1 MKDREF
7 RDYCAKRGLG
17 AEQTE
22 AHVRDV
28 RDFEAFLSSAGGS
41 ADSLDSAGA
50 EAARDYLADL
60 VARGLNSEER
70 LLALAR
76 YGYATGNDILYIY
89 LAAVLGGREVVPRLS
104 ARALKTAG
112 KAVRNAVFADLA
124 LPPLG
129 SPPESYVETTRRL
142 VEGLRARLP
151 EDRCRDVLA
160 GNNHGVPR
168 RSFSRLRR
176 VYRKSGLDAVL
187 RLRHES
193 LVATLE
199 EHARS
204 GQPWCEQRITLAV
217 VDYVRRNPEIQSGVR
232 SGQSIFVTKIPYDP
246 VAYLEE
252 TDSRMKRYH
261 ACHCP
266 LARASILDDGP
277 AVPALWCYCSGGYEK
292 LPFDVVFQ
300 QPTRVKVLESALAG
314 DARCRFE
321 VEVPG
326 AEGLSPAGIE
336 VGHHGPPPTVA
347 SASPSSNVHLE
358 RSPQGTTPR
367 RLTQ

>member
-1 MKDREF
+1 MRDREF
-7 RDYCAKRGLG
+7 REYCAKRGLG
-17 AEQTE
+17 ADQTE
-22 AHVRDV
+22 AHVRAV
-28 RDFEAFLSSAGGS
+28 RDFEVFLASAGGS
-41 ADSLDSAGA
+41 AGSLDGAGA

-60 VARGLNSEER
+60 VVRGLNSEER

-76 YGYATGNDILYIY
+76 YGYATGNDALYIY
-89 LAAVLGGREVVPRLS
+89 LAGVLGGRGVVPRLS
-104 ARALKTAG
+104 ARALKIAG
-112 KAVRNAVFADLA
+112 KTVRDAVFADLE

-129 SPPESYVETTRRL
+129 SPPESYGEATRRL
-142 VEGLRARLP
+142 VEGLRERLP

-168 RSFSRLRR
+168 RGFSRLRR
-176 VYRKSGLDAVL
+176 VYRKSGLEAVL

-193 LVATLE
+193 LLATLE
-199 EHARS
+199 EHART
-204 GQPWCEQRITLAV
+204 GRLWYEQRITPAV

-252 TDSRMKRYH
+252 TDPRMKRYH

-300 QPTRVKVLESALAG
+300 QPVQVKVLESALAG

-321 VEVPG
+321 IEVP
-326 AEGLSPAGIE
+326 PAD
-336 VGHHGPPPTVA
+336 
-347 SASPSSNVHLE
+347 
-358 RSPQGTTPR
+358 RSRG
-367 RLTQ
+367 